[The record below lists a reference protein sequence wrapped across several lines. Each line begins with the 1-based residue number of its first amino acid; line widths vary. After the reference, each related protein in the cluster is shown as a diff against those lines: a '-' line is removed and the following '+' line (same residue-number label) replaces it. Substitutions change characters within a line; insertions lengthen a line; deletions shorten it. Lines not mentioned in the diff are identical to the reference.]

1 MSNMQIDGV
10 LAQIRAL
17 QQQTR
22 IGVSPQVRPEG
33 VSPQGGSAQ
42 VGGAQGA
49 GNVSFANVLKQ
60 GLDKVNAT
68 QNQAADLATRFD
80 RGDPGVELSTVMI
93 ESQKASVA
101 FRATV
106 EVRNRLVS
114 AYQEIMNMPI

>member
-22 IGVSPQVRPEG
+22 ISAQPQVKPAG
-33 VSPQGGSAQ
+33 ISPPGGGGQGGGVQ
-42 VGGAQGA
+42 GPGG
-49 GNVSFANVLKQ
+49 VSFANVLKQ

-68 QNQAADLATRFD
+68 QAQAADLATRFD
-80 RGDPGVELSTVMI
+80 RGDPGVELSSVMI

-106 EVRNRLVS
+106 EVRNRLVG

>member
-17 QQQTR
+17 QQQVKV
-22 IGVSPQVRPEG
+22 GAPQVAKPDAIAG
-33 VSPQGGSAQ
+33 AGAAGA
-42 VGGAQGA
+42 AQGP
-49 GNVSFANVLKQ
+49 GQVSFANVLKQ
-60 GLDKVNAT
+60 GLDRVSEA
-68 QNQAADLATRFD
+68 QGRASDLATRFE
-80 RGDPGVELSTVMI
+80 RGVPGVELSHVMI

>member
-33 VSPQGGSAQ
+33 VSPLGGSAQ